1 MASKAW
7 ENTYAD
13 KVVSARDA
21 LSHIKNG
28 QTIFVGSGAGE
39 PMLLTAR
46 LAEMSALFCDIEV
59 IHLATAREE
68 PRLAAPELS
77 GS

>member
-1 MASKAW
+1 MRTKSC
-7 ENTYAD
+7 
-13 KVVSARDA
+13 SARDA

-39 PMLLTAR
+39 PMLLTDR